1 VACVSSRSVY
11 HRLGIPVEGDG
22 PIAKFICVPDFV
34 NRPVPSAQILAPFVL
49 GVEFFGVMFLLIGF
63 LTRISAGA
71 GSVSVDRWISPFTGQ
86 AERWGALPLPAST
99 TKARWAARLGALCYI
114 AWGLF
119 HVNVA
124 HDIYILGFAQNG
136 ITQGR
141 LYQLAAYMLCIAMFA
156 IAVAALPIGATPN
169 SAIGWISA

>member
-1 VACVSSRSVY
+1 
-11 HRLGIPVEGDG
+11 
-22 PIAKFICVPDFV
+22 
-34 NRPVPSAQILAPFVL
+34 
-49 GVEFFGVMFLLIGF
+49 
-63 LTRISAGA
+63 
-71 GSVSVDRWISPFTGQ
+71 
-86 AERWGALPLPAST
+86 LPLPAST
-99 TKARWAARLGALCYI
+99 IKAQWAARLGALCYI

-156 IAVAALPIGATPN
+156 IAVAAFANWRNTELGYWLNICVVGWADGVWVLVVVLPGYVPLLRGLVPPALFVVGAILTTIARHAARKLP
-169 SAIGWISA
+169 AVAT